1 VTGAALVGGIP
12 VLFGSRP
19 AAASHRG
26 HHGWRRFSRLHWRR
40 KKSFQIRLD
49 AAYDELYRPIVP
61 HRTNGDEERYPNR
74 IGNFSKT
81 LPHDECGEVDRDA
94 YRALLHAL
102 NTNRFD
108 DFEAVPKGGTGNYL
122 NPMGGTVFSIDG
134 PDTAAIGIEPPP
146 PFASPELAAQAAEVY
161 WMALLRDVPLTA
173 WDSDPLVGE
182 AVDDLARFSGYEG
195 PPLSR
200 QNLFRLDYPGVLDG
214 PMVSQFCWRPFVY
227 DGISVEQ
234 KQRTEKPL
242 EGYLTT
248 FEEWLAIQ
256 RGESARGF
264 FGRTEDEGH
273 YIFDPRGLGQAA
285 AQDSIYSQYF
295 KAGLIIN
302 DLFGFGGGEG
312 NDPGN
317 PYAMAERQLG
327 FSTFGNAH
335 FLEMTALVAKAER
348 HAWYQKWQVHR
359 FLRPEVY
366 CGRVH
371 ASLMLGKDYP
381 IHPDLT
387 ERSEVLDRIFEL
399 NRRINQH
406 RIDSPGFD
414 FFKPSEA
421 VGSYLLPQMLKG
433 GSPTHPSFTAGH
445 AITAGACV
453 TFLKAYFNE
462 DAEIPQSLDGPR
474 HVGRPLARRHDRGP
488 QAG

>member
-1 VTGAALVGGIP
+1 MASMKRDGTSGRRNEELPESDSETRPSERASEPDEIQRPGASRRGFLAGVGGVTGAALVGGIP

-214 PMVSQFCWRPFVY
+214 PMVSQFCWRPGRERPRLLRQ
-227 DGISVEQ
+227 D
-234 KQRTEKPL
+234 
-242 EGYLTT
+242 
-248 FEEWLAIQ
+248 
-256 RGESARGF
+256 RGRGSL
-264 FGRTEDEGH
+264 H
-273 YIFDPRGLGQAA
+273 
-285 AQDSIYSQYF
+285 
-295 KAGLIIN
+295 
-302 DLFGFGGGEG
+302 
-312 NDPGN
+312 
-317 PYAMAERQLG
+317 
-327 FSTFGNAH
+327 
-335 FLEMTALVAKAER
+335 
-348 HAWYQKWQVHR
+348 
-359 FLRPEVY
+359 LRPARPGA
-366 CGRVH
+366 GR
-371 ASLMLGKDYP
+371 GP
-381 IHPDLT
+381 G
-387 ERSEVLDRIFEL
+387 LD
-399 NRRINQH
+399 
-406 RIDSPGFD
+406 
-414 FFKPSEA
+414 
-421 VGSYLLPQMLKG
+421 LLPVLQ
-433 GSPTHPSFTAGH
+433 
-445 AITAGACV
+445 
-453 TFLKAYFNE
+453 
-462 DAEIPQSLDGPR
+462 
-474 HVGRPLARRHDRGP
+474 GRAHHQRPVRLRRR
-488 QAG
+488 